1 MSATAASMTS
11 PRLCGGILVAIPT
24 AMPSEPLTSRFG
36 YRAGSTSGWRWL
48 SSKFG
53 TKFTVSELMSL
64 SISVAIRVRRASVYL
79 IAAGGSPSTLPKLPW
94 PSTSG

>member
-1 MSATAASMTS
+1 M
-11 PRLCGGILVAIPT
+11 AIPT

-36 YRAGSTSGWRWL
+36 NLAGKTSGWRWL

-53 TKFTVSELMSL
+53 TKSTVSALMSL
-64 SISVAIRVRRASVYL
+64 SISVAMRIRRVSVYL
-79 IAAGGSPSTLPKLPW
+79 IAAGGSPSTLPKFPW